1 MTERTGQQTSLTR
14 YMEWGIGL
22 NVTARVWVRPFVW
35 FLAVVLLLAALY
47 DRAAAT
53 QCLPAT
59 PQQHVESAEL
69 IVIGSVTAM
78 DQSVMIRSGNSISMP
93 EKGVPFTLTIE
104 RVYKG
109 EVGPELT
116 VHQRAILGAPN
127 LFVGDRWLL
136 FLHRDGFGNLTAG
149 PCTPSLKLVGG
160 AGPGPELATSMG
172 PGRDPAP
179 GQAAGPI
186 RGWLPWA
193 AAAAGVV
200 AAGAVLFFIMRRR
213 RA

>member
-1 MTERTGQQTSLTR
+1 MRLP
-14 YMEWGIGL
+14 
-22 NVTARVWVRPFVW
+22 VWVRPFVR

-47 DRAAAT
+47 DPAAAT
-53 QCLPAT
+53 QCMPAT
-59 PQQHVESAEL
+59 PEQHVASAEL
-69 IVIGSVTAM
+69 IVVGSVSAM
-78 DQSVMIRSGNSISMP
+78 DQSVMIRSGNTITMP
-93 EKGVPFTLTIE
+93 EKGVPFTLKIE

-109 EVGPELT
+109 EAGPELT

-136 FLHRDGFGNLTAG
+136 FLHRDGFGNLTGG
-149 PCTPSLKLVGG
+149 PCTPSLKLEGG
-160 AGPGPELATSMG
+160 AGPGPELAKALG
-172 PGRDPAP
+172 PGRAPTP
-179 GQAAGPI
+179 GQAAGPV

-193 AAAAGVV
+193 AAVAGVV